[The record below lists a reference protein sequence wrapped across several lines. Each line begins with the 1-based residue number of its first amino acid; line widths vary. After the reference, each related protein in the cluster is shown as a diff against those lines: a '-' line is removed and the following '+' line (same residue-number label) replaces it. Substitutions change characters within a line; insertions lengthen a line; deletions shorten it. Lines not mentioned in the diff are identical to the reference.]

1 MSLHWL
7 APAASAFVCALL
19 AAAWSAPA
27 VGEETWAAL
36 RDGGVAVMR
45 HARAPG
51 TGDPSNFRLGDCAT
65 QRNLSVEGRAQSAA
79 IGDRFRSENVEVGRV
94 LHSRWCRARD
104 TAVLAFPGKTAPEPA
119 LDSFFQDR
127 STRDARTAAIR
138 EIVEAWDG
146 PGALVLVSHQ
156 VNVTAL
162 TGVYPREGE
171 AVVLRGGPD
180 GGEVVGRLRL

>member
-1 MSLHWL
+1 MSLRPFAL
-7 APAASAFVCALL
+7 ACAVL
-19 AAAWSAPA
+19 AAVTVGAVAADEAW
-27 VGEETWAAL
+27 TAL

-51 TGDPSNFRLGDCAT
+51 TGDPPDFRLGDCAT
-65 QRNLSVEGRAQSAA
+65 QRNLSAEGRAQAEA
-79 IGDRFRSENVEVGRV
+79 IGARFRAEKVEVGQV

-104 TAVLAFPGKTAPEPA
+104 TARLAFPELSEPEPA

-127 STRDARTAAIR
+127 ASRDARTAAVR
-138 EIVEAWDG
+138 DIVRRWRG

-156 VNVTAL
+156 MNVTAL
-162 TGVYPREGE
+162 TGVFPREGE
-171 AVVLRGGPD
+171 AVVLKPGPG

>member
-1 MSLHWL
+1 MMLRRL
-7 APAASAFVCALL
+7 ATACAFL
-19 AAAWSAPA
+19 AAACTVP
-27 VGEETWAAL
+27 VAAEDAWTTL

-51 TGDPSNFRLGDCAT
+51 TGDPQAFRLGDCAT
-65 QRNLSVEGRAQSAA
+65 QRNLSAEGRAQAEA
-79 IGDRFRSENVEVGRV
+79 IGARFQAENVAVDRV

-104 TAVLAFPGKTAPEPA
+104 TASLAFPGLAEPEPA

-127 STRDARTAAIR
+127 STRTAQTAALR
-138 EIVEAWDG
+138 RIVEEWQG

-162 TGVYPREGE
+162 TGVFPREGE
-171 AVVLRGGPD
+171 AVVLRPGPD
-180 GGEVVGRLRL
+180 GFDVAGRLRL